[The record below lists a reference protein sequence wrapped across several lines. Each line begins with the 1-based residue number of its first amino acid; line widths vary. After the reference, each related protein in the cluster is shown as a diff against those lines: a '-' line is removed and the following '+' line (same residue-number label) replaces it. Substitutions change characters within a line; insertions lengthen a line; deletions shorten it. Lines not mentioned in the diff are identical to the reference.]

1 MYVWTRTRISVPR
14 NRFVNT
20 STTSPVPSPCQVRQE
35 DHDRHCKQDKE
46 RDLPLV
52 YWLNRK
58 RYVLLK
64 VVLGHHP
71 CCCRCH
77 RDCNGHLQVDVRL
90 LQVIL
95 SLDNLPGHK
104 VVRYRIARVL
114 ERNDFHFVQ
123 SNLDTMRVDVLSAQ
137 LPSQVASINNR
148 KTISRTENIEVPD
161 HLSTLR
167 RKML

>member
-1 MYVWTRTRISVPR
+1 MCIWARTRISVPR
-14 NRFVNT
+14 NRFVNA
-20 STTSPVPSPCQVRQE
+20 STTSPIPAPSQVHQE
-35 DHDRHCKQDKE
+35 DHDHHCKQDKE

-58 RYVLLK
+58 RDVLFK

-71 CCCRCH
+71 SCCRNNQ
-77 RDCNGHLQVDVRL
+77 DSNGHLQVDVRL
-90 LQVIL
+90 LRVTF

-104 VVRYRIARVL
+104 VVRYRIASVL

-137 LPSQVASINNR
+137 LPSQVASTNNR
-148 KTISRTENIEVPD
+148 KTISRTENR
-161 HLSTLR
+161 STGSSKHSPSKGAL
-167 RKML
+167 